1 MCILAK
7 IQKNSFEFFY
17 KVFRRLIP
25 IILSKKDQLNKFSNK
40 PNSFRCCEIKKF
52 EKDKE
57 INDLKLK
64 DLKAKIQ
71 KIMNYFNKADI
82 NLYGR
87 YIRSYIMVRPTFC
100 CY

>member
-1 MCILAK
+1 MTN
-7 IQKNSFEFFY
+7 Q
-17 KVFRRLIP
+17 VP
-25 IILSKKDQLNKFSNK
+25 LNKFYNK

-64 DLKAKIQ
+64 DLKTKIQ
-71 KIMNYFNKADI
+71 TIMNQFNKADI

-87 YIRSYIMVRPTFC
+87 YIRSYIMVRLTFC
-100 CY
+100 CCLLQNFLTSQLILINKVQKS